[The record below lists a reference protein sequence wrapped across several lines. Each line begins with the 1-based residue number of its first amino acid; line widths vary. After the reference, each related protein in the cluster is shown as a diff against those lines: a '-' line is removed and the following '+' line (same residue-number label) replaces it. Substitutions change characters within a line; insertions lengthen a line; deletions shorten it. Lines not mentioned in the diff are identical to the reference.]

1 MTTLSTAVR
10 FDRAFF
16 MLLADWLAVG
26 VAIAL
31 PWSTTASGICIALWL
46 AVLLPTLDMAALRR
60 EIATAAGGLPVLL
73 WCLGAVGMVWASV
86 DWSARLGG
94 LDGFNRLL
102 AIPLL
107 FAQYRR
113 STHGYWV
120 IWGFLVSS
128 ALVLIASFVIALFPG
143 LNWRDP
149 AVPGIPAHDDIY
161 QSSAFLIC
169 TFALLGFACDE
180 GRKRHWGKTLGL
192 IAIGTAFLVDFAF
205 ATFSR
210 AALLVAPVL
219 VALLGWRERRGGG
232 LLAAC
237 VLLGAVGIGAWFAA
251 PSLRARIDQSFDEL
265 ADYLATDKGTSI
277 GEHTAFLKE
286 SLAISVAAPIFGHGT
301 GSIPEEFRKITAGKA
316 GASAEPTVNPHNQ
329 TFAVTIQIGL
339 VGALVLWSMWVA
351 HLLLFRGDSVIA
363 WCGKVVIAENIV
375 SSTFHTHLFDFNNGW
390 LYVFGVGVL
399 GGMVL
404 RERAALPAKTVLLR

>member
-1 MTTLSTAVR
+1 
-10 FDRAFF
+10 
-16 MLLADWLAVG
+16 MLLADWLAVS
-26 VAIAL
+26 VAISL
-31 PWSTTASGICIALWL
+31 PWSTTASGTCIALWL
-46 AVLLPTLDMAALRR
+46 VVLLPTLDVAALRR
-60 EIATAAGGLPVLL
+60 EIVTAPGGLPVLL
-73 WCLGAVGMVWASV
+73 WCLGALGMVWASV

-113 STHGYWV
+113 STRGYWV
-120 IWGFLVSS
+120 IWGFLFSS
-128 ALVLIASFVIALFPG
+128 ALALIASFVIALFPG

-161 QSSAFLIC
+161 QSSAFMIC

-180 GRKRHWGKTLGL
+180 GRKRHWGKSFGS
-192 IAIGTAFLVDFAF
+192 IAIGTAFLADFAF

-219 VALLGWRERRGGG
+219 VALLGWRERRWGG

-237 VLLGAVGIGAWFAA
+237 VLLTAIGVGAWFAA
-251 PSLRARIDQSFDEL
+251 PNLRARIDQSFDEL
-265 ADYLATDKGTSI
+265 GDYLATGEGTSI

-286 SLAISVAAPIFGHGT
+286 SLAISAAAPILGHGT
-301 GSIPEEFRKITAGKA
+301 GSIPQEFRKITAGKA
-316 GASAEPTVNPHNQ
+316 GASAEATVNPHNQ
-329 TFAVTIQIGL
+329 TFAITIQIGL
-339 VGALVLWSMWVA
+339 VGALVLWSMWIA
-351 HLLLFRGDSVIA
+351 HILLFRGDSVIS
-363 WCGKVVIAENIV
+363 WCGKVVVAENIV

-399 GGMVL
+399 GGMAL
-404 RERAALPAKTVLLR
+404 QERAAPPAKTASLR

>member
-1 MTTLSTAVR
+1 MPLGLS
-10 FDRAFF
+10 
-16 MLLADWLAVG
+16 
-26 VAIAL
+26 
-31 PWSTTASGICIALWL
+31 
-46 AVLLPTLDMAALRR
+46 VLLPTLDVAAIRR

-180 GRKRHWGKTLGL
+180 GRKRHWGKTFGF
-192 IAIGTAFLVDFAF
+192 IAIGAAFLADFAF

-219 VALLGWRERRGGG
+219 VALLGWRERRWGG

-237 VLLGAVGIGAWFAA
+237 VLLGAIGVGAWFAA
-251 PSLRARIDQSFDEL
+251 PNLRARIDQSFDEL
-265 ADYLATDKGTSI
+265 GDYLATNKGTSI
-277 GEHTAFLKE
+277 GEHTAFLRE
-286 SLAISVAAPIFGHGT
+286 SLAISAAAPILGHGT

-316 GASAEPTVNPHNQ
+316 GASAEATVNPHNQ

-339 VGALVLWSMWVA
+339 VGALVLWSMWIA

-363 WCGKVVIAENIV
+363 WCGKVVVAENIV

-399 GGMVL
+399 GGMAL
-404 RERAALPAKTVLLR
+404 QERAALPAKTALLR

>member
-1 MTTLSTAVR
+1 MTVFSTNAR

-16 MLLADWLAVG
+16 VLLADGLAAA

-31 PWSTTASGICIALWL
+31 PWSTTAASICIVAWL
-46 AVLLPTLDMAALRR
+46 VVLLPTLNVAAIRR
-60 EIATAAGGLPVLL
+60 ETVTAAGGLPVLL
-73 WCLGAVGMVWASV
+73 WCLGAVGMLWASV

-102 AIPLL
+102 MIPLL

-128 ALVLIASFVIALFPG
+128 VLVLIASFVLVLIPG
-143 LNWRDP
+143 LNWRDH
-149 AVPGIPAHDDIY
+149 VVLGIPAHDDIY

-169 TFALLGFACDE
+169 AFALLGFACDE
-180 GRKRHWGKTLGL
+180 GRKRHWGKTFGL
-192 IAIGTAFLVDFAF
+192 IAIGAAFLADFAF

-210 AALLVAPVL
+210 VALLVAPVL
-219 VALLGWRERRGGG
+219 AALLGWREQRWSG

-237 VLLGAVGIGAWFAA
+237 VLLGAMGIGTWFAA
-251 PSLRARIDQSFDEL
+251 PNLRARIHQSFDEL
-265 ADYLATDKGTSI
+265 GDYLATNEGTSI

-286 SLAISVAAPIFGHGT
+286 SLAISAAAPILGHGT

-316 GASAEPTVNPHNQ
+316 GASAEATVNPHNQ

-339 VGALVLWSMWVA
+339 VGALVLWSMWIA
-351 HLLLFRGDSVIA
+351 QLLLFRGDSVIA
-363 WCGKVVIAENIV
+363 WCGKVVVAENIV
-375 SSTFHTHLFDFNNGW
+375 SSTFHTHLFDFTNGW

-399 GGMVL
+399 GGMAL
-404 RERAALPAKTVLLR
+404 RKRADVPTTSF